1 MDFSHHFI
9 DVVTQFRE
17 AFFGESADKNAG
29 TFFLCYPAVFQFVK
43 STVFLG
49 WRGERKLVVFLVS
62 VGVNF
67 IENDVNWFVAGAY
80 FAERSFHHFHL
91 FFEAW
96 MRDVD
101 DVYEYVGFPH
111 FVEGT
116 LECFDELGGKFADES
131 DRVAQQEWNV
141 LDDYLSDGGVEGCEE
156 FVFGENVRFRKQ
168 VHKGTLANVSV
179 ADKSESY
186 HLSTVPAL
194 GAHLPVHLGE
204 LFFETGD
211 SLLYNSAVSF
221 YLGFAHT
228 AAGTS
233 SSPLP
238 FEVGP
243 HAGQARKHV
252 IVFGQLHLHLGIGSL
267 GPLGE
272 DFQDEAGA
280 VDYYAVLQE
289 PLYVTLLHAGEFVIE
304 DAVTYVVGFA
314 VFADFLDLTTSYI
327 GGAVWAVDLLDEGF
341 VALYSGGF
349 CQEA

>member
-1 MDFSHHFI
+1 
-9 DVVTQFRE
+9 
-17 AFFGESADKNAG
+17 
-29 TFFLCYPAVFQFVK
+29 
-43 STVFLG
+43 
-49 WRGERKLVVFLVS
+49 
-62 VGVNF
+62 
-67 IENDVNWFVAGAY
+67 
-80 FAERSFHHFHL
+80 
-91 FFEAW
+91 

-101 DVYEYVGFPH
+101 DVHEDVGFSH
-111 FVEGT
+111 FVERT
-116 LECFDELGGKFADES
+116 LESFDELGGKFADES

-168 VHKGTLANVSV
+168 VHKGTLANVGV

-186 HLSTVPAL
+186 HLSAVPAL
-194 GAHLPVHLGE
+194 GAHLPVYLGK
-204 LFFETGD
+204 LFLEPGN
-211 SLLYNSAVSF
+211 SLLNDSAVGLN
-221 YLGFAHT
+221 LGFSHT

-238 FEVGP
+238 FEVSP
-243 HAGQARKHV
+243 HAGQAWKHV
-252 IVFGQLHLHLGIGSL
+252 IVFGQLYLHLGIGRL

-327 GGAVWAVDLLDEGF
+327 GGAVGTVDLLDEGF